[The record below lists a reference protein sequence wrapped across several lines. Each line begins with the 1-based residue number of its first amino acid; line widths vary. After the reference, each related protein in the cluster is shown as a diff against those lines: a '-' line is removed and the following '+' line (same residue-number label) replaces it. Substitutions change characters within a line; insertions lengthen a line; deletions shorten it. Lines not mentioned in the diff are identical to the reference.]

1 MADGKVTIDT
11 QIDTSGIKDDL
22 KDVKKQAGKAGD
34 SVKDYGE
41 EFDKVSKK
49 SGQSS
54 QDVKDDLK
62 DVKDSLSGIKDA
74 IMASFAF
81 DAISGFV
88 TGLLDSTDELRGD
101 LSLLQQNAVNAGIG
115 LDVTSEAFKR
125 LNTLST
131 EADSSVEAVSNLLAA
146 GVPENRML
154 DAVEGISNAV
164 VMFPDTLK
172 IESLADSLQETLATG
187 QATGQFAELL
197 DRLGIGAQTF
207 NDNMATITTE
217 TGRLDYALSLL
228 NTGSLQGLYDGWA
241 EANPELVE
249 GRDTALEMQEAM
261 ADLAEQLQPIVTD
274 IMEVGT
280 GIAGWVA
287 NNVDLE
293 HLFEVIIAGTLAIS
307 ALKTVSLIDDLSK
320 KFGDMGIGLNM
331 ATAKVGL
338 VAAGIFLISIA
349 AMELFKA
356 WDDMTVPEKVL
367 GGLGLLAAALATV
380 AIAIGAVQ
388 SAATLGIAA
397 AAIAAGIAAVAIAV
411 NSATR
416 RAKAEAQKSAQ
427 FNFSQQQ
434 QSFSAA
440 GIPQLATGA
449 VIPPNRRFTAVLG
462 DQRNGMNLEAPE
474 GLIRKI
480 VREESGGG
488 GSTVIRFSGSLAQ
501 LARVLKPEIEREG
514 IRAGTPL
521 AGGGR
526 R

>member
-11 QIDTSGIKDDL
+11 QIDTSGIKNDL
-22 KDVKKQAGKAGD
+22 KDVKKQAEKAGD

-54 QDVKDDLK
+54 RDVKDDLK

-101 LSLLQQNAVNAGIG
+101 LSLLQQNAVNAGVG

-187 QATGQFAELL
+187 QATGQFGELL

-367 GGLGLLAAALATV
+367 GGLGLLVAALATV

-397 AAIAAGIAAVAIAV
+397 VAIAAGIAAVAIAV

-416 RAKAEAQKSAQ
+416 RAKVEAQKSAQ

-434 QSFSAA
+434 SFSAS

-488 GSTVIRFSGSLAQ
+488 WSTVIRFSGSLAQ

-514 IRAGTPL
+514 VRAGTPL
-521 AGGGR
+521 AGGVR

>member
-49 SGQSS
+49 SGKSS
-54 QDVKDDLK
+54 RNVKDDLK

-217 TGRLDYALSLL
+217 TGRLDYALGLL
-228 NTGSLQGLYDGWA
+228 NTGSLQGLYDGWV

-261 ADLAEQLQPIVTD
+261 SDLAEQLQPIVTD
-274 IMEVGT
+274 IMEFGV
-280 GIAGWVA
+280 GIAGWA
-287 NNVDLE
+287 SNNVNLE
-293 HLFEVIIAGTLAIS
+293 NLFQIILYGVAAIGTAKAVDVIKNLYTAIM
-307 ALKTVSLIDDLSK
+307 
-320 KFGDMGIGLNM
+320 KFGEASAIAQAKSLLLYAGIGLIAM
-331 ATAKVGL
+331 
-338 VAAGIFLISIA
+338 A

-367 GGLGLLAAALATV
+367 GGLGLLVAALATV

>member
-11 QIDTSGIKDDL
+11 EINTSGMEDDL
-22 KDVKKQAGKAGD
+22 KDVKKQAEKAGD

-54 QDVKDDLK
+54 RDVKDDLK

-187 QATGQFAELL
+187 QATGQFGELL

-261 ADLAEQLQPIVTD
+261 ADLAEQIQPIVTD
-274 IMEVGT
+274 IMEFGA
-280 GIAGWVA
+280 GIAGWVS

-293 HLFEVIIAGTLAIS
+293 HLFEVIAAGVIAIGAVKAIDVIKGLYTMITNLGTASAIANAQS
-307 ALKTVSLIDDLSK
+307 ILLYA
-320 KFGDMGIGLNM
+320 GIGLI
-331 ATAKVGL
+331 AL
-338 VAAGIFLISIA
+338 A

-356 WDDMTVPEKVL
+356 WDDMTGLERAVAI
-367 GGLGLLAAALATV
+367 LGLLAAAAFTA
-380 AIAIGAVQ
+380 AIAVGAFQ
-388 SAATLGIAA
+388 SAATLGVAA
-397 AAIAAGIAAVAIAV
+397 VAIAAGIAAVMVAV
-411 NSATR
+411 NNANS

-427 FNFSQQQ
+427 LNFSQQQ
-434 QSFSAA
+434 QNFSAA

-462 DQRNGMNLEAPE
+462 DQRYGMNLEAPE

-514 IRAGTPL
+514 VRAGTPL
-521 AGGGR
+521 AGGVR

>member
-22 KDVKKQAGKAGD
+22 KDVKKQAEKAGD

-54 QDVKDDLK
+54 RDVKDDLK

-187 QATGQFAELL
+187 QATGQFGELL

-217 TGRLDYALSLL
+217 TGRLDYALGLL

-261 ADLAEQLQPIVTD
+261 ANLAEQIQPIVTD
-274 IMEVGT
+274 IMEFGT
-280 GIAGWVA
+280 GIAGWVS

-293 HLFEVIIAGTLAIS
+293 HLFEVIIAGTVAIS
-307 ALKTVSLIDDLSK
+307 AFKTVSLIDDLARK
-320 KFGDMGIGLNM
+320 IGDMGIGLNL
-331 ATAKVGL
+331 ATAKIGV

-397 AAIAAGIAAVAIAV
+397 VAIAAGIAAVAIAV

-434 QSFSAA
+434 QNFSAA

-514 IRAGTPL
+514 VRAGTPL
-521 AGGGR
+521 AGGVR

>member
-217 TGRLDYALSLL
+217 TGRLDYALGLL
-228 NTGSLQGLYDGWA
+228 NTGSLQGLYDGWV

-307 ALKTVSLIDDLSK
+307 ALKTVSLIDDLAR
-320 KFGDMGIGLNM
+320 KFGDMGIGLNL
-331 ATAKVGL
+331 ATAKIGV

-434 QSFSAA
+434 SFSAA

>member
-22 KDVKKQAGKAGD
+22 KDVKKQAEKAGD

-54 QDVKDDLK
+54 RDVKDDLK

-187 QATGQFAELL
+187 QATGQFGELL

-280 GIAGWVA
+280 GIAGWA
-287 NNVDLE
+287 SNNVNLE
-293 HLFEVIIAGTLAIS
+293 NLFQIILYGVAAVGAAKAVDVIKNLYTAVMKFGEASAIAQAQSLLLFAGIGLISWAVVELFKSWDDMTGFERLIGFLGTLAI
-307 ALKTVSLIDDLSK
+307 V
-320 KFGDMGIGLNM
+320 G
-331 ATAKVGL
+331 ATA
-338 VAAGIFLISIA
+338 AA
-349 AMELFKA
+349 
-356 WDDMTVPEKVL
+356 
-367 GGLGLLAAALATV
+367 
-380 AIAIGAVQ
+380 AIGALQ
-388 SAATLGIAA
+388 SAMTLGIAA
-397 AAIAAGIAAVAIAV
+397 AAIVGGIALVVAAI
-411 NSATR
+411 SS
-416 RAKAEAQKSAQ
+416 AQKRAQ
-427 FNFSQQQ
+427 EEAKKASQFSFGGPQQG
-434 QSFSAA
+434 FSSS

-462 DQRNGMNLEAPE
+462 DQRYGMNLEAPE

-514 IRAGTPL
+514 VRAGTPL
-521 AGGGR
+521 AGGVR

>member
-22 KDVKKQAGKAGD
+22 KDVKKQAEKAGD

-54 QDVKDDLK
+54 RDVKDDLK
-62 DVKDSLSGIKDA
+62 DVKDSLSSIKDA

-101 LSLLQQNAVNAGIG
+101 LSLLQQNAVNAGVG

-187 QATGQFAELL
+187 QATGQFGELL

-217 TGRLDYALSLL
+217 TGRLDYALGLL

-261 ADLAEQLQPIVTD
+261 ANLAEQIQPIVTD
-274 IMEVGT
+274 IMEFGA
-280 GIAGWVA
+280 GIAGWA
-287 NNVDLE
+287 SNNVNLE
-293 HLFEVIIAGTLAIS
+293 NLFQIILYGVAAVGAAKAVDVIKNLYTAVMKFGEASAIAQAQSLLLFAGIGLISWAVVELFKSWDDMTGFERLIGFLGTLAI
-307 ALKTVSLIDDLSK
+307 V
-320 KFGDMGIGLNM
+320 G
-331 ATAKVGL
+331 ATA
-338 VAAGIFLISIA
+338 AA
-349 AMELFKA
+349 
-356 WDDMTVPEKVL
+356 
-367 GGLGLLAAALATV
+367 
-380 AIAIGAVQ
+380 AIGALQ
-388 SAATLGIAA
+388 SAMTLGIAA
-397 AAIAAGIAAVAIAV
+397 AAIVGGIALVVAAI
-411 NSATR
+411 SS
-416 RAKAEAQKSAQ
+416 AQKRAQ
-427 FNFSQQQ
+427 EEAKKASQFSFGGPQ

-514 IRAGTPL
+514 VRAGTPL
-521 AGGGR
+521 AGGVR